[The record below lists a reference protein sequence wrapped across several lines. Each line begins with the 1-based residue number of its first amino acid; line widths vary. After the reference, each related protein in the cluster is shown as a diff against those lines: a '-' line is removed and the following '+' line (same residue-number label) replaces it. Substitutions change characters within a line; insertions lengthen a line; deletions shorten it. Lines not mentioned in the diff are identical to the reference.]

1 MTENE
6 PTSLSEWLRS
16 AMASRQPRMSIRMLS
31 AESGVPR
38 SVIGSVLRYHE
49 HRPNI
54 ENLRRLANFFDAD
67 LSLLWRLSW
76 GRARRG
82 ATTEPPQF
90 VPPAPMSAEER
101 ALAVLSEEDRQWV
114 KDIVDHAEGLD
125 GPGRVSV
132 IKALIKAK
140 YGSIPRSPVH

>member
-6 PTSLSEWLRS
+6 PTSLSEWLHN

-49 HRPNI
+49 HRPNV
-54 ENLRRLANFFDAD
+54 ENLRRLATFFDVD
-67 LSLLWRLSW
+67 LGLLWRLSW
-76 GRARRG
+76 GRARLG
-82 ATTEPPQF
+82 AAEPVHF
-90 VPPAPMSAEER
+90 VPPPPLSAEER
-101 ALAVLSEEDRQWV
+101 ALAVLSAEDRQWV
-114 KDIVDHAEGLD
+114 RDIVDHAEGLD

-132 IKALIKAK
+132 IKALIRAK
-140 YGSIPRSPVH
+140 KGSIPRSPVH